1 MILRRVIAHLRK
13 QEWTA
18 ITIDFVIVV
27 LGVFLGL
34 QVSNWNQA
42 VADRRAEA
50 AYLSQLQGDLQRIE
64 GEVRDQIEFEQ
75 FQGRL
80 AGAAFDLIEHDRTAD
95 RSRRIGVALSA
106 LTQRRTL
113 RTESPTFVDL
123 QSSGNLEIISDPA
136 LRADIISYFFYTRR
150 LEAVIDKNNI
160 YFVDEA
166 YLRFM
171 RETGLPARPWDDRL
185 MGMELPEGGRTIGA
199 FRDEIYAGPLFQSQ
213 SVLLANGSNAPSWA
227 PVVTQLT
234 WRAHVAAVNEST
246 ARRLL
251 EATNTLEAQIA
262 SHGRPSPVSTE
273 R

>member
-1 MILRRVIAHLRK
+1 MILRRIIAHWRK

-18 ITIDFVIVV
+18 IGLDFLIVV
-27 LGVFLGL
+27 VGVFLGI
-34 QVSNWNQA
+34 QVSNWNA
-42 VADRRAEA
+42 AAADRRAES

-80 AGAAFDLIEHDRTAD
+80 AGTVYDLIQHDRTAD
-95 RSRRIGVALSA
+95 RSGRIGMALSQ

-123 QSSGNLEIISDPA
+123 QSSGNLEIISGPA

-150 LEAVIDKNNI
+150 LEAVIDKNNAF
-160 YFVDEA
+160 FVDEGFVP
-166 YLRFM
+166 FM
-171 RETGLPARPWDDRL
+171 RDSGLPARAWDDQL
-185 MGMELPEGGRTIGA
+185 MGMALLEGGRTTGA
-199 FRDEIYAGPLFQSQ
+199 FRDEVYVGPLFQSQ
-213 SVLLANGSNAPSWA
+213 SALLANASNASSWA

-251 EATNTLEAQIA
+251 EATSALEARIA
-262 SHGRPSPVSTE
+262 THLEGESR
-273 R
+273 

>member
-1 MILRRVIAHLRK
+1 MILRRIIAHLRK

-18 ITIDFVIVV
+18 IGIDFVIVV
-27 LGVFLGL
+27 VGVFLGI
-34 QVSNWNQA
+34 QVSNWNEA
-42 VADRRAEA
+42 AADRRAES

-80 AGAAFDLIEHDRTAD
+80 AGRVFDLIQHDRSAD

-123 QSSGNLEIISDPA
+123 QSSGNLEIISDPE
-136 LRADIISYFFYTRR
+136 LRAEIISYFFYTRR

-166 YLRFM
+166 YVPFM
-171 RETGLPARPWDDRL
+171 RETGLPARPWDAQL
-185 MGMELPEGGRTIGA
+185 MGLELPQGGRTTGA
-199 FRDEIYAGPLFQSQ
+199 FRDEVYAGPLFQAR
-213 SVLLANGSNAPSWA
+213 SVVLANAPNAPSWA

-234 WRAHVAAVNEST
+234 WRAHLSAVNEST

-251 EATNTLEAQIA
+251 DATSALEARIA
-262 SHGRPSPVSTE
+262 SHLEGGRS
-273 R
+273 

>member
-1 MILRRVIAHLRK
+1 MILRRIIAHFRK

-18 ITIDFVIVV
+18 IGIDFLIVV
-27 LGVFLGL
+27 VGVFLGI
-34 QVSNWNQA
+34 QVANWNEA
-42 VADRRAEA
+42 AADRRAES

-80 AGAAFDLIEHDRTAD
+80 AGRVFDWIQHDRSAD
-95 RSRRIGVALSA
+95 RSRRIGAALSQ
-106 LTQRRTL
+106 LTTRRTL

-136 LRADIISYFFYTRR
+136 LRAEIISYFFYTRR
-150 LEAVIDKNNI
+150 LEAVIDKNNGF
-160 YFVDEA
+160 FVDEA
-166 YLRFM
+166 MLAFM
-171 RETGLPARPWDDRL
+171 REAGLPARPWDDRL
-185 MGMELPEGGRTIGA
+185 MGMPVPEGGRITGP

-213 SVLLANGSNAPSWA
+213 SAVLANGPNAPSWA
-227 PVVTQLT
+227 PMVTQLS
-234 WRAHVAAVNEST
+234 WRAHVTATNENI

-251 EATNTLEAQIA
+251 DATSALEARIA
-262 SHGRPSPVSTE
+262 AHLEGR

>member
-1 MILRRVIAHLRK
+1 MILRRIIAHFRK

-18 ITIDFVIVV
+18 IGLDFVIVV
-27 LGVFLGL
+27 VGVFLGI
-34 QVSNWNQA
+34 QVSNWNEA
-42 VADRRAEA
+42 AASRRAES

-80 AGAAFDLIEHDRTAD
+80 AGAVFDLVQHDRTAD

-123 QSSGNLEIISDPA
+123 QSSGNLEIISNPE
-136 LRADIISYFFYTRR
+136 LRADMISYFFYTRR
-150 LEAVIDKNNI
+150 LEAVIDKNNA
-160 YFVDEA
+160 YFVDEGFVP
-166 YLRFM
+166 FM
-171 RETGLPARPWDDRL
+171 RDSGLPARAWDDQL
-185 MGMELPEGGRTIGA
+185 MGMALPERVRTTGA
-199 FRDEIYAGPLFQSQ
+199 FRDEVYAGPLFQSQ
-213 SVLLANGSNAPSWA
+213 RALLANAPNAPSWA

-251 EATNTLEAQIA
+251 EATSALEARIA
-262 SHGRPSPVSTE
+262 NHLEGESR
-273 R
+273 

>member
-1 MILRRVIAHLRK
+1 MILRHVMEHLRK

-18 ITIDFVIVV
+18 VAIDFLIVV
-27 LGVFLGL
+27 VGVFLGL
-34 QVSNWNQA
+34 QVNNWNEA
-42 VADRRAEA
+42 AADRRAES

-80 AGAAFDLIEHDRTAD
+80 AGNVFDLIQRDRTAD

-123 QSSGNLEIISDPA
+123 QSSGNLEIISDAA

-150 LEAVIDKNNI
+150 LEAVIDKNNA
-160 YFVDEA
+160 YFVDEGFVP
-166 YLRFM
+166 FM
-171 RETGLPARPWDDRL
+171 RNSGLPARAWDDQL
-185 MGMELPEGGRTIGA
+185 MGMALPERGRTIGP
-199 FRDEIYAGPLFQSQ
+199 FRDEVYAGPLFQAQ
-213 SVLLANGSNAPSWA
+213 SALLAGGPNAASWA

-234 WRAHVAAVNEST
+234 WRAHLSAVNEST
-246 ARRLL
+246 AQRLL
-251 EATNTLEAQIA
+251 QATSTLEARIA
-262 SHGRPSPVSTE
+262 GHLD
-273 R
+273 